1 MTGKNKCK
9 ILKSIRREIAKQND
23 IDLVIEECK
32 FKGNCIGTCPKC
44 EAEVRYLEDELNKR
58 RQQGKRVAVAGIAA
72 GLAAVTIG
80 CTPIDKTFTNSTDGI
95 FPAPQTQN
103 AHTGKEVLMGDIA
116 PPESETVILQGKFY
130 PEDTEAR
137 DLGVVAIPET
147 SPEENEEDGDD
158 NPQIPE
164 TIVTETLM
172 GDPVEPR

>member
-9 ILKSIRREIAKQND
+9 ILKFIRREIAKQND

-32 FKGNCIGTCPKC
+32 FKGNCPGTCPKC
-44 EAEVRYLEDELNKR
+44 EAEVRYLEDELNKK

-103 AHTGKEVLMGDIA
+103 EHTEKEVLMGDIA
-116 PPESETVILQGKFY
+116 PPESETVILQGKFF
-130 PEDTEAR
+130 PEDTEER
-137 DLGVVAIPET
+137 DLGMIALPET
-147 SPEENEEDGDD
+147 DEETEDAE
-158 NPQIPE
+158 NQISE
-164 TIVTETLM
+164 TTSLETLM
-172 GDPVEPR
+172 GDPVEPQ

>member
-32 FKGNCIGTCPKC
+32 FKGNCLGTCPKC
-44 EAEVRYLEDELNKR
+44 EAEVRYLEDELNKK

-72 GLAAVTIG
+72 GLAAVTVA
-80 CTPIDKTFTNSTDGI
+80 CTPVDKTVTNSTDGI
-95 FPAPQTQN
+95 FPAPQSQSANSETVN
-103 AHTGKEVLMGDIA
+103 
-116 PPESETVILQGKFY
+116 PESETDILQGKFY

-137 DLGVVAIPET
+137 DLGVVAIPE
-147 SPEENEEDGDD
+147 SSSEENEEDGE
-158 NPQIPE
+158 NENQIPE

-172 GDPVEPR
+172 GDPVAPQ